1 MLART
6 AATHASS
13 ELFAGEPADN
23 SPFGG
28 GSSKPSPLIA
38 PDQDEGYF
46 DMIMRVP
53 RHRLPSG
60 VVPENYI
67 RA

>member
-23 SPFGG
+23 SP
-28 GSSKPSPLIA
+28 SPLIA

-53 RHRLPSG
+53 RHRP
-60 VVPENYI
+60 PERCRSRKLYP
-67 RA
+67 RVAMMQS